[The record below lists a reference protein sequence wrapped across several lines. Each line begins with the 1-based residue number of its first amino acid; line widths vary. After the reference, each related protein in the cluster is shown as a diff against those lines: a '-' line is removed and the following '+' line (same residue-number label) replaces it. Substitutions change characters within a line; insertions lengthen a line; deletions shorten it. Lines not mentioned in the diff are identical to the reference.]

1 MKKNSKKVLT
11 DLFRRCNIIG
21 EQTNKY
27 KSQGDRRYNMKFQ
40 HTINSEDV
48 RNFCIHNNLYT
59 RGDNEDYSRML
70 QSLDKL
76 HNCTPQRVIVIA
88 KDIAEHSDQQDAKID
103 LSLGNIAFYLCED
116 VMHTTLS
123 ID

>member
-1 MKKNSKKVLT
+1 M
-11 DLFRRCNIIG
+11 R
-21 EQTNKY
+21 
-27 KSQGDRRYNMKFQ
+27 FQ
-40 HTINSEDV
+40 HTICSEDV

-59 RGDNEDYSRML
+59 RGDNQAEDYSRML

-76 HNCTPQRVIVIA
+76 HNCTPQRVIAIA

-116 VMHTTLS
+116 VVHTILS

>member
-1 MKKNSKKVLT
+1 MMTFK
-11 DLFRRCNIIG
+11 
-21 EQTNKY
+21 
-27 KSQGDRRYNMKFQ
+27 
-40 HTINSEDV
+40 HTIDSEGV

-76 HNCTPQRVIVIA
+76 HNCTPQRVIAIA
-88 KDIAEHSDQQDAKID
+88 RDIAEHSDQQDAKID

>member
-1 MKKNSKKVLT
+1 
-11 DLFRRCNIIG
+11 
-21 EQTNKY
+21 
-27 KSQGDRRYNMKFQ
+27 MKFQ
-40 HTINSEDV
+40 HTINSEDI

-76 HNCTPQRVIVIA
+76 HNCTPQRVIAIA
-88 KDIAEHSDQQDAKID
+88 RDIAEHSDKQDAKID
-103 LSLGNIAFYLCED
+103 LSLENIAFYLCED

>member
-1 MKKNSKKVLT
+1 
-11 DLFRRCNIIG
+11 
-21 EQTNKY
+21 
-27 KSQGDRRYNMKFQ
+27 MKFQ
-40 HTINSEDV
+40 HIINSEDV

-70 QSLDKL
+70 QSLHKL

-116 VMHTTLS
+116 VMHTILS